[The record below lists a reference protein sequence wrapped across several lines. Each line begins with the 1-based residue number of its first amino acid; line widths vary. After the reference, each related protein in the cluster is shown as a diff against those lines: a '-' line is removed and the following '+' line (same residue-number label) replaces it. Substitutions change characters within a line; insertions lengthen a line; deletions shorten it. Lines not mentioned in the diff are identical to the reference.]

1 MKKQQTIDNIFASG
15 RHRPGSVDAE
25 TFDSH
30 HALPKMKVVRKRK
43 PQRQGQNGAHNKSID
58 FMRNEE
64 TLAAFKLMAIE
75 PYGHHRN
82 ASTSINYINSSPKFH
97 VNNQYF
103 F

>member
-1 MKKQQTIDNIFASG
+1 MKKQSHLDSIFRGG

-25 TFDSH
+25 TFDSN
-30 HALPKMKVVRKRK
+30 HALPKMKLVRKRK
-43 PQRQGQNGAHNKSID
+43 AQRQGQDGLHNKSID

-64 TLAAFKLMAIE
+64 TFPGFKLMAIE
-75 PYGHHRN
+75 PYGHYRN